1 VSTRNQHQKRLSG
14 TRAPDASLTQSASSR
29 RDLAEDVARVAGA
42 KRELLL
48 RVHRHRLRR
57 EDLEDCFSQA
67 TLELIAHVR
76 NGGVFA
82 DRSHTANALELRF
95 LSRVRDRRR
104 ALNGRSPMQA
114 ALERATSLGPL
125 EGAEIQIA
133 DARATVEALVALR
146 DELRQISRLAR
157 RLTSDQ
163 RLALG
168 SQLSGESRSSFCRRS
183 GWSHEKYRKVGQR
196 ARAQLRRLMSL
207 DAVGCPVERAGV
219 GEEARTDL

>member
-1 VSTRNQHQKRLSG
+1 
-14 TRAPDASLTQSASSR
+14 
-29 RDLAEDVARVAGA
+29 VAGA

-48 RVHRHRLRR
+48 RVHRYRLRR

-76 NGGVFA
+76 NGGAFA

-104 ALNGRSPMQA
+104 ALSGRSPMQA
-114 ALERATSLGPL
+114 ALERATSLGSH
-125 EGAEIQIA
+125 EGAEIQIV

-146 DELRQISRLAR
+146 DELRQISHLAR

-168 SQLSGESRSSFCRRS
+168 SQLSGESRSVFCRRS

-196 ARAQLRRLMSL
+196 ARARLQRLMSL
-207 DAVGCPVERAGV
+207 EAVGCPGEQAGV

>member
-1 VSTRNQHQKRLSG
+1 MQG
-14 TRAPDASLTQSASSR
+14 ASSR
-29 RDLAEDVARVAGA
+29 RDPAEEVARVASA

-67 TLELIAHVR
+67 TLELVAHVR
-76 NGGVFA
+76 DGGVFA
-82 DRSHTANALELRF
+82 DRSHTAHAIELRF

-104 ALNGRSPMQA
+104 ALGGRSPMQA
-114 ALERATSLGPL
+114 ALEHATSLGPL
-125 EGAEIQIA
+125 GGAGIEIT
-133 DARATVEALVALR
+133 DVRATVEALVALR

-168 SQLSGESRSSFCRRS
+168 SQLSGESRNAFCRRS

-207 DAVGCPVERAGV
+207 DAVACPAERVGV